1 LTCKRSLVRVQCRPP
16 TTDSCPTWLA
26 GYEMRGNPSS
36 AALNDRFTAQKF
48 ARAGTKQRLAKLFAS
63 PALAGWL

>member
-1 LTCKRSLVRVQCRPP
+1 
-16 TTDSCPTWLA
+16 
-26 GYEMRGNPSS
+26 MRGNPSS